1 MLWRTLQLEKDKV
14 FGRPILW
21 IELGILTLIIA
32 LIDCGQYII
41 AQLLPPNSGSSVA
54 LTHSLSW
61 PMGLVQS
68 PQFAASHSLG
78 GILLTI
84 IVAVITARE
93 YSWRTF
99 HLWLS
104 RGVSRLVLIEAKCII
119 NVLLVLTMV
128 ITSILVSGIL
138 TAILTLLLHG
148 SLAVDGENLKTLV
161 LNFLITDYSLLPYV
175 ALAFML
181 TIISRSSI
189 LAIGVGLAFILLVE
203 SVLYTTLTL
212 AGGVW
217 MHVAQYLPMGLE
229 ASLQEATVSNA
240 APPSS
245 LQIPYLSPALACGM
259 IALYIVAFAGIAVW
273 RFLRQNFTD

>member
-32 LIDCGQYII
+32 LIDCGQYVL
-41 AQLLPPNSGSSVA
+41 AQLLPPNSGGGEV
-54 LTHSLSW
+54 LTRSLSW

-68 PQFAASHSLG
+68 PQFAASHSMG

-104 RGVSRLVLIEAKCII
+104 RGVSRLVLIEAKCIV

-128 ITSILVSGIL
+128 IASILVSGIL

-161 LNFLITDYSLLPYV
+161 INFLITDYALLPYV

-203 SVLYTTLTL
+203 SVLHTTFIL
-212 AGGVW
+212 AGGTW
-217 MHVAQYLPMGLE
+217 IYVAQYLPMGLE
-229 ASLQEATVSNA
+229 ASLREATKVSA
-240 APPSS
+240 APASP
-245 LQIPYLSPALACGM
+245 LQIPYLSPALASAM
-259 IALYIVAFAGIAVW
+259 IALYVAVLVGITIW